1 MNNAHTGIDAA
12 TGEQFCGY
20 VLVRRLAAT
29 SLVLMAAMSAA
40 HAGPGDKE
48 RERDAQRASV
58 RAERIATPRAQQD
71 QRAID
76 ERNTRQF
83 EAARSFDT
91 RLEDQR
97 RLQQEQSAQ
106 NADSFRRSGRLT
118 PDERRDLRRQINEA
132 GADIYQNK
140 QRR

>member
-1 MNNAHTGIDAA
+1 MNIAHTEIDAV

-20 VLVRRLAAT
+20 ALVRRFAAAC
-29 SLVLMAAMSAA
+29 LVAVAAMSAA
-40 HAGPGDKE
+40 HAGPDDKE
-48 RERDAQRASV
+48 RDRDAPRASV
-58 RAERIATPRAQQD
+58 RAERPAPRARQD

-76 ERNTRQF
+76 ERNTRHF

-97 RLQQEQSAQ
+97 RLQQEQNAQ

-132 GADIYQNK
+132 GVDIYQKK

>member
-1 MNNAHTGIDAA
+1 MNNAHTEIDAA

-20 VLVRRLAAT
+20 ALVRRFAAT
-29 SLVLMAAMSAA
+29 CLVAVAAMSAA

-58 RAERIATPRAQQD
+58 RAERITTPRAQQD

-76 ERNTRQF
+76 ERNTRHF

-91 RLEDQR
+91 RVEDQR
-97 RLQQEQSAQ
+97 RLQQEQNAQ

>member
-1 MNNAHTGIDAA
+1 MNKAHTKIDAA
-12 TGEQFCGY
+12 AGAQFCGY
-20 VLVRRLAAT
+20 ALVRRTALAC
-29 SLVLMAAMSAA
+29 LVAVAAMSAA

-48 RERDAQRASV
+48 RERDAQRAQV
-58 RAERIATPRAQQD
+58 RAERMNAPRAQND
-71 QRAID
+71 QRALD

-91 RLEDQR
+91 RVEDQR

-106 NADSFRRSGRLT
+106 NADAFRRSGRLT

>member
-1 MNNAHTGIDAA
+1 MNKAHTRIDAA
-12 TGEQFCGY
+12 ASAQFCGIA
-20 VLVRRLAAT
+20 LVRRFGAAC
-29 SLVLMAAMSAA
+29 LVAVAAMSLAQ
-40 HAGPGDKE
+40 AGPGDKDRD
-48 RERDAQRASV
+48 REAQRAAV
-58 RAERIATPRAQQD
+58 RAERMSTPRAVQD
-71 QRAID
+71 QRAVD

-83 EAARSFDT
+83 EAARSFDS

-97 RLQQEQSAQ
+97 RLQQEQSTQ